1 MNEELLSLKELNFS
15 KYGLNE
21 SYLSDFTAGMLM
33 NLEYAETPIGFIALT
48 VCI

>member
-1 MNEELLSLKELNFS
+1 VSSALTNKELNLS
-15 KYGLNE
+15 TYGLNE

-33 NLEYAETPIGFIALT
+33 NLEYAETPIGFIALS